1 MKILSF
7 GEVLWDVYPDQ
18 KFIGGAPFNFAA
30 HLAKH
35 GEEAYMLSCIGNDA
49 LGEDT
54 LSALKG
60 CGVQTDY
67 IARSKE
73 KETGKCLVTLD
84 ENAIPSY
91 NLMQD
96 VAYDYIDCDAIGS
109 GFDVLYFGTLSLR
122 SRYNLDSLCKLLEK
136 QRFKEIFVD
145 VNIRAPFYSA
155 ESVSFAVEHAT
166 ILKISDEELQ
176 TVANLLS
183 MDCTEDHSAFAHALQ
198 QRYANLKIIIITLGG
213 EGAYCLDCRNGAD
226 YRCPSQKVTVASS
239 VGAGDSFSAAFL
251 HQYLR
256 QAALPFCLEYAS
268 KVAGFVVSNYE
279 AVPDY
284 RPAEFLC

>member
-35 GEEAYMLSCIGNDA
+35 GEDAYMLSCIGKDA
-49 LGEDT
+49 LAEDT
-54 LSALKG
+54 LSSLKE
-60 CGVQTDY
+60 CGVLTDY
-67 IARSKE
+67 IAHCE
-73 KETGKCLVTLD
+73 KPTGQCLVTLD

-96 VAYDYIDCDAIGS
+96 VAYDYIDCAQVDGT
-109 GFDVLYFGTLSLR
+109 FDVLYFGTLSLR
-122 SRYNLDSLCKLLEK
+122 SPYNMDSLRALLKK
-136 QRFKEIFVD
+136 QNFKDVFVD

-155 ESVSFAVEHAT
+155 ASVSFAASNAT
-166 ILKISDEELQ
+166 LLKISDEELK
-176 TVANLLS
+176 TVAGLLE
-183 MDCTEDHSAFAHALQ
+183 MDDSAGVEAFAHALKE
-198 QRYANLKIIIITLGG
+198 RYSNLKIIIITLGG
-213 EGAYCLDCRNGAD
+213 EGAYCLDCRDGAE
-226 YRCPSQKVTVASS
+226 YCCPSQKVTVASS

-251 HQYLR
+251 HQYLNGE
-256 QAALPFCLEYAS
+256 APLFCLEYAA

-284 RPAEFLC
+284 HPEDFMNL